1 MLLNE
6 TLPPHNFASSSE
18 QATRKPW
25 SAPREFRS
33 KKRSMFNT
41 SKPITRSRHRN
52 CSIKP
57 KIIRCSKREREVDCN
72 ERMGGLPVT
81 STQLRVCTERWS
93 TSSSNS
99 ILDRFSRYGYPSG
112 SHYSQRTRREAGKFI
127 DDPISGMFKGHRKIT
142 FTDREKAWI
151 CQLKRAKRMM
161 QQTREVWL
169 LRIDRWTVSWD
180 E

>member
-127 DDPISGMFKGHRKIT
+127 DDPISGMFVQGASKDNIRRQRESMNLPTETCKTNDATNTWGLTVAHRS
-142 FTDREKAWI
+142 
-151 CQLKRAKRMM
+151 LNG
-161 QQTREVWL
+161 
-169 LRIDRWTVSWD
+169 
-180 E
+180 